1 MEVFEDLVGNLDGVD
16 GENDHD
22 YKSLEKED
30 DETTRKKTR
39 IIRVLS
45 SENYCK

>member
-1 MEVFEDLVGNLDGVD
+1 MFEDLLGNLDGVD
-16 GENDHD
+16 GEDDHD
-22 YKSLEKED
+22 YKSLGKED

-45 SENYCK
+45 SETDCK